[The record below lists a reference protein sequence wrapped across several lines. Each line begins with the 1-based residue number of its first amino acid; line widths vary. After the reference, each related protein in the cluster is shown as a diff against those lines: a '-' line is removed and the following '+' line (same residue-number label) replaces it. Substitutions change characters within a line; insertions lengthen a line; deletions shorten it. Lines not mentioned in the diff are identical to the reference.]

1 MENLNVNSF
10 LLFTGA
16 VPMLN
21 VELFLVSHQMVCFHQ
36 LLGCEV
42 YIIIIIIIIFSTQ
55 EMWCNVG
62 DHTEYCK

>member
-1 MENLNVNSF
+1 
-10 LLFTGA
+10 
-16 VPMLN
+16 MLN

-42 YIIIIIIIIFSTQ
+42 NIIIIIIIIFSTQ